1 MPGESENRPGPGRR
15 PGGRSIRSFFSSSAP
30 DSGPAESSDITGTG
44 AAPQPRFR
52 PRRKLSASLDIYKE
66 DADYL
71 DPIPADINVEDFGE
85 SLAAAAARIGK
96 FITGMTE
103 TPRDGLFER
112 IGSRAELQDAIDAQG
127 TVLAVAWN
135 RLLQCYDVGMNG
147 RRDALT
153 ALAAA
158 YNKLHDVKN
167 RFIDSERAVRELGIE
182 NQSLRRD
189 VVRLQ
194 QWDEQQQQ
202 SIVALQDEVEEKTK
216 AEAKLKSEYRNDI
229 KTRED
234 DIKNLEEV
242 LVEWEELAGDPDE
255 DPYAEDDDHVDHKA
269 RAHAIRRKIDEFRVQ
284 RDLADSRYRKAQE
297 RCSILERELDDYQTR
312 QKSQESSPGMAVGET
327 IFEAKVAELEIKMV
341 ALTAERDGLK
351 AENRNVEKALE
362 VERAH
367 TRRLEEEQN
376 ELAVRLADQGEVP
389 PVPQRQSS
397 EDERQTSEAERQR
410 SELAAYRDKCDIL
423 KGKLRALKKNEQG
436 LKEQVHELKKT
447 VADKTAEAVCIE
459 RDCQIKVQEAEKCIK
474 DLREKA
480 AGAGAGREKP
490 ASAASS
496 PAAAPASASAPAPAS
511 AAGFSPVIPRTTI
524 EEIEE
529 AQLANIVFTR
539 TAMEAIKAIINNL
552 ADKVVMEMAETK
564 ELRIEDGE
572 QLLEEI
578 QNIGMLAESWAEK
591 HNDMEENQSLINDQL
606 RSLRETVQENQ
617 NTFREIEEQAGSQV
631 LRIEAAND
639 SPFGG
644 NGYGIDNLTSEVV
657 AEQFPVEAYDE
668 TVFGAHQVEID
679 TLKSI
684 LANIY
689 QMEAPLGDQ
698 PLDQAVRVW
707 LRNLY
712 LLQQHLDKEVP
723 YTPTGDQLSQFRR
736 DLRNQMAR
744 GIENDITMFY
754 GTVARYK
761 KEFDS
766 LLRLDEYVSEP
777 PKWEKKL
784 LEDIRKR
791 IEDAESFAD
800 TKLQMWNRLK
810 IDPTQRPASLSNFKQ
825 SKIFQAVGEF
835 LGHGGG
841 SGPEQTIGFY
851 KHETE
856 TAELDFDVVAKLVT
870 RISELVVPP
879 AQLKH
884 RRMLRH
890 KLQHQGRLLAD
901 LDRYL
906 PKLGDRAKDLLER
919 LETYDRLKDRGYM
932 KKTDE
937 LEEVDKAFRDKLQRH
952 EYLIRRDYQNIQ
964 TRRDRL
970 KEGRAKAQAA
980 LDKSMEDGLRLAERM
995 LILALLKIRS
1005 PRGSEHNDSACFC
1018 LLLRHFFPSVYYSTI
1033 TDGCCAQTTTAN
1045 AAGPLNAPNVAGQ
1058 LTAPPQPQGQLC
1070 QGHHSHG
1077 VFPSPGALW
1086 TTLCHILTFV
1096 TWVIFLFLTEP
1107 ERVGNTI
1114 LFVCSAIDAVSNYI
1128 YRLVIHIFT
1137 RVRLQILRQRYR
1149 FNTSEQTSL
1158 PPPPEPPHLNL
1169 PAIPPPSALLNAALL
1184 LFTGFTLITYV
1195 AVEVERRVWLGDN
1208 DWRFAYVLDIT
1219 SGKPLPYPAWSPVLV
1234 DYRLAMDPVKE
1245 WLAQRLHDDFFT
1257 WRRRVVE

>member
-52 PRRKLSASLDIYKE
+52 PRRKLRASLDIYKE

-135 RLLQCYDVGMNG
+135 RFLQCYDVGMNG

-158 YNKLHDVKN
+158 YNKLHDIKN

-189 VVRLQ
+189 VVHLQ

-242 LVEWEELAGDPDE
+242 LAEWEELAGDPDE

-351 AENRNVEKALE
+351 AENRN
-362 VERAH
+362 
-367 TRRLEEEQN
+367 
-376 ELAVRLADQGEVP
+376 
-389 PVPQRQSS
+389 
-397 EDERQTSEAERQR
+397 AERQR

-423 KGKLRALKKNEQG
+423 KEKLRALKKNEQG

-447 VADKTAEAVCIE
+447 VADKTAEAACIE
-459 RDCQIKVQEAEKCIK
+459 LDCQIKVQEAEKCIK

-496 PAAAPASASAPAPAS
+496 PAAAPASAPAPAS

-631 LRIEAAND
+631 LRIEAASD

-689 QMEAPLGDQ
+689 QMEAPLGDR
-698 PLDQAVRVW
+698 PLDQAVRMW

-870 RISELVVPP
+870 RISELIVPP

-1018 LLLRHFFPSVYYSTI
+1018 LLLRHFFPS
-1033 TDGCCAQTTTAN
+1033 
-1045 AAGPLNAPNVAGQ
+1045 
-1058 LTAPPQPQGQLC
+1058 GQLC
-1070 QGHHSHG
+1070 QGHHGHG

-1086 TTLCHILTFV
+1086 ATLCHILTFV

-1257 WRRRVVE
+1257 WRRRFVE